1 MTRDKLRPAA
11 CEENGSLDNVK
22 AVKRQVKQQ
31 STKWNS
37 GNLGSGD
44 TAPDR
49 QGWPPFGC
57 NRATSRRR
65 VKPSSW
71 PKIRRRCRPAGLATG
86 RCAFRFTVSTKTCC
100 VGWCHETRGFNLRT
114 SIYLRF
120 L

>member
-11 CEENGSLDNVK
+11 CEGNGSLDNVK

-31 STKWNS
+31 STMWNS

-57 NRATSRRR
+57 NRATSRRPNLAPGLR
-65 VKPSSW
+65 LGDVVEQLVWPPAAAPSILPYQLRLVVW
-71 PKIRRRCRPAGLATG
+71 VG
-86 RCAFRFTVSTKTCC
+86 VTKREVLTYGQ
-100 VGWCHETRGFNLRT
+100 VF
-114 SIYLRF
+114 I
-120 L
+120 